1 MTGTAGNHVLS
12 VCVLASGSKGNAIHI
27 TDGDTAILI
36 DAGLSAKETRRRMD
50 IRGLPYESIDAIVIS
65 HEHND
70 HIRGAGA
77 ISRKLKIPVYI
88 NEGTFAA
95 GEDVIKTPHEIR
107 WMDCGSPFSIKG
119 LRIHPFSISHD
130 AADPAGFVI
139 EKNGTKIGLATD
151 LGIANLVVR
160 EHLKQSNL
168 LIIESNHDPAMLMEN
183 ERYPWPLKQR
193 VKGRKGHL
201 ANEDTEAL
209 LAELVHERLYHVI
222 LAHLSEEN
230 NAPHI
235 ALSSA
240 RRVLEGFPAV
250 LSVAMQHEPG
260 HVIHVSA
267 DGVVNTV

>member
-1 MTGTAGNHVLS
+1 MTGVAANPILS
-12 VCVLASGSKGNAIHI
+12 VCVLASGSKGNAIYI
-27 TDGDTAILI
+27 TDGETAILI
-36 DAGLSAKETRRRMD
+36 DAGLSAKEIRRRMD
-50 IRGLPYESIDAIVIS
+50 IRGLSFESIDAIVIS

-77 ISRKLKIPVYI
+77 LSRKLKIPIYI
-88 NEGTFAA
+88 NEQTYIASNG
-95 GEDVIKTPHEIR
+95 ILKTPHEIR
-107 WMDCGSPFSIKG
+107 SMDCGLPFHING

-130 AADPAGFVI
+130 AADPAGFAI

-168 LIIESNHDPAMLMEN
+168 LILESNHDPVMLMEN

-201 ANEDTEAL
+201 ANEDMEDL
-209 LAELVHERLYHVI
+209 LAELVHEHLHHVI

-235 ALSSA
+235 ALASA
-240 RRVLEGFPAV
+240 RRVLDGTATA

-260 HVIHVSA
+260 S
-267 DGVVNTV
+267 VVHLSPVTWKHGE